1 MERFA
6 SAYGRALLPRRLAP
20 REGVNGHGGPGDS
33 GPGDGGRGGSGQPMA
48 LVPGDL
54 ELAMGAGI
62 YRVVGAVESLLDGV
76 RQRAARWRARPAP
89 RRRATPVGCG

>member
-20 REGVNGHGGPGDS
+20 REGVNGDRGPADN
-33 GPGDGGRGGSGQPMA
+33 RQPMA

-54 ELAMGAGI
+54 ELAAGAGI
-62 YRVVGAVESLLDGV
+62 YRVVAAVETLLDAV
-76 RQRAARWRARPAP
+76 RQRAAR
-89 RRRATPVGCG
+89 RRAGPEHRPRTTPVGCG